1 MNIYQFLQ
9 RGEFR
14 TFLFP
19 SSPLMK
25 IPFFFT
31 ERWIRSHETQEE
43 ERGGGKKRLELVMQT
58 CHYRRRRHVCGVL
71 PSRPEG

>member
-9 RGEFR
+9 RISYFSFPFFASYED
-14 TFLFP
+14 TFL
-19 SSPLMK
+19 
-25 IPFFFT
+25 FFT
-31 ERWIRSHETQEE
+31 ERWTRSHETQEE

-58 CHYRRRRHVCGVL
+58 CHHRRRRHVCGVL